1 MPSTWLPQ
9 LDPGREQFANK
20 ITDMKGKSIGFP
32 VLERKQPSY
41 LREMG
46 FCAVHCSV
54 DPSLA
59 ICWMTSEIAN
69 RIIGS
74 PEGGKH
80 LGIANSVDLWLRNGW
95 EDNLKNGF
103 NGLIERYGQ
112 GSITRTDVYVPC
124 YTLNAA
130 LHISELYEALQVR
143 GDCKVLELPDRT
155 TPYSKGTVKERT
167 RTCRQLA
174 SNSVITDKGVRTPN
188 TPRLTEGTTRSH
200 SREMAAAAALP
211 HLGIH
216 CADNGNRHNRT
227 ATDKTC
233 TTRGVMEAVQRHVS
247 NCVLLRNLPGDH
259 NSRGGPR
266 QG

>member
-95 EDNLKNGF
+95 EDNF
-103 NGLIERYGQ
+103 
-112 GSITRTDVYVPC
+112 
-124 YTLNAA
+124 
-130 LHISELYEALQVR
+130 
-143 GDCKVLELPDRT
+143 
-155 TPYSKGTVKERT
+155 
-167 RTCRQLA
+167 
-174 SNSVITDKGVRTPN
+174 NSVITDKGVRTPN

-233 TTRGVMEAVQRHVS
+233 TTRGVMEAVQRHGLNCS
-247 NCVLLRNLPGDH
+247 NR
-259 NSRGGPR
+259 
-266 QG
+266 